1 MFDIESGWR
10 RRFDGTILPAE
21 AKLAGWL
28 VGIQDDDA
36 FVEPHL
42 RIVQGEPSTA
52 RVIVVAAPGAV
63 GKSTYA
69 RTLGSRLSS
78 VVVDLSKTE
87 PLGGNFFVGGIANA
101 FGFQALSDAAEG
113 RLGLVV
119 DALDEAQLRSGSEG
133 FAAGLQDLGKVVRSG
148 SARPAVL
155 FGRAAAAEEAWLVL
169 EDAGLDPCLMEID
182 FFDDAQ
188 SLEYISRKLPQVA
201 GKRQASKSAYER
213 HGDSFKSLAMATR
226 EKLTATPEGSDKR
239 FAGYAP
245 VLDAI
250 CSFAVEGESE
260 GLNPQARASQLTADR
275 PVALIREIAQSI
287 LLREQDKLVA
297 QLREDGAL
305 GTFDS
310 AALYSPEEQLGRVA
324 ASILRIAPPAT
335 PPISDTRLREAYEK
349 MIGDFSPQHPFLD
362 GRSGPSNAAFAAYVL
377 YWGIK
382 SGHAPEEV
390 RKRLAEQPGL
400 NSGLFFELYMDEL
413 RPADDISLASHL
425 PLADVG
431 PLYAALASQAAQGQ
445 AATLDVTG
453 DAEEALIGIEFEVSE
468 TDEEGGSI
476 ARRSYGP
483 FSSDSSSVLEIRGPL
498 SNVRVSAPIE
508 MIIGDGSAVNI
519 TAPAEIDVRLIDI
532 DGKEFRVFRSVGNVP
547 EPLQVVSLAAE
558 EVLSSRVERVSVLG
572 GKLSASFPGANAYP
586 WAEYS
591 VTAPAAANEAIGT
604 LRRRLRR
611 ILTAFRSHSKGAL
624 VRLAA
629 KIDHAR
635 MMKRDELGP
644 RLLGKLLEDGILSTF
659 DSGKFYVLDQDRMA
673 EKLSMDY
680 HALQQ
685 QRWSPEADAYLEAVG
700 A

>member
-1 MFDIESGWR
+1 MFNIENGWR
-10 RRFDGTILPAE
+10 GRFDGTVLPAK

-28 VGIQDDDA
+28 VAIPDDGS

-42 RIVQGEPSTA
+42 RTVHGEPSTA
-52 RVIVVAAPGAV
+52 SVIVVAAPGAV

-69 RTLGSRLSS
+69 RTLGRRLSS

-113 RLGLVV
+113 RLGLIV

-148 SARPAVL
+148 SARPPVL

-201 GKRQASKSAYER
+201 GKRQASRSAYEK
-213 HGDSFKSLAMATR
+213 HGESFKALALATR
-226 EKLTATPEGSDKR
+226 EKLTATPEGRDRR

-250 CSFAVEGESE
+250 CAFAVEGESE
-260 GLNPQARASQLTADR
+260 SLNPQARASQLSADR
-275 PVALIREIAQSI
+275 PVALITEIAQSI

-297 QLREDGAL
+297 QLREDGAI
-305 GTFDS
+305 GAFDPP
-310 AALYSPEEQLGRVA
+310 ALYSSEEQLGRVA
-324 ASILRIAPPAT
+324 ASILRIAPPAP
-335 PPISDTRLREAYEK
+335 PPISDVRLREAYEK
-349 MIGDFSPQHPFLD
+349 MVADFSPQHPFLD

-377 YWGIK
+377 YWAIK
-382 SGHAPEEV
+382 SGHAPAEA
-390 RKRLAEQPGL
+390 RRRLAEQPGL
-400 NSGLFFELYMDEL
+400 NSGLFFELYMDAL
-413 RPADDISLASHL
+413 KPADDISQASHL

-453 DAEEALIGIEFEVSE
+453 DEEEALIAVEFEISE
-468 TDEEGGSI
+468 TDAEGGTL

-483 FSSDSSSVLEIRGPL
+483 FCSDSSSVLEIRGPL

-508 MIIGDGSAVNI
+508 MTIGDGSAVNI
-519 TAPAEIDVRLIDI
+519 TAPAEIDVRLVEI
-532 DGKEFRVFRSVGNVP
+532 DGREFRVFRSVGSVP

-558 EVLSSRVERVSVLG
+558 EAISGRVERISVMG
-572 GKLSASFPGANAYP
+572 GKFSASFPGASAYP

-591 VTAPAAANEAIGT
+591 VAAPAAPNEAIGM
-604 LRRRLRR
+604 LRRRARR

-644 RLLGKLLEDGILSTF
+644 RLLDKLLEDGILSTF
-659 DSGKFYVLDQDRMA
+659 DAGKFYVLDQDRMA

-685 QRWSPEADAYLEAVG
+685 QRWSPEADAYLGSVRA
-700 A
+700 